1 MRIVSRRT
9 APGTSE
15 MVHAS
20 IEAGDVNPFSVR
32 DDDARTENFD
42 LRVPSMTAEAFEQL
56 IVEVSAPIT
65 RSLVSANMLSQ
76 GKRSNGYRFPTRIR
90 GQELL
95 EQSLE
100 D

>member
-42 LRVPSMTAEAFEQL
+42 RRVPSMTAEAFEQL
-56 IVEVSAPIT
+56 IIEVNTLIAVISIT
-65 RSLVSANMLSQ
+65 TNVMFQ
-76 GKRSNGYRFPTRIR
+76 GKGSNGHRLPTRIR
-90 GQELL
+90 GQKLL
-95 EQSLE
+95 QQSLE